1 MLKDRACL
9 RLYLLSCGGGSNFPS
24 LWPLSLKIL
33 SKVRLQVFAIS
44 LAPTR
49 ADIPFRVDDS
59 HCPFLNAL

>member
-9 RLYLLSCGGGSNFPS
+9 RFYLLSCGGGSSFPS

-44 LAPTR
+44 LALTR
-49 ADIPFRVDDS
+49 ADIPFQGR
-59 HCPFLNAL
+59 

>member
-9 RLYLLSCGGGSNFPS
+9 RLYLRSCGGGSNFPS

-44 LAPTR
+44 LALTR
-49 ADIPFRVDDS
+49 ADIPFQGR
-59 HCPFLNAL
+59 